1 MTSFTRSVRTP
12 TGRLAISALAVA
24 VVVFVAI
31 GIAVELVFLPK
42 ASTPSTPTTTTTTTT
57 VYCAP
62 PATCPTPSTPVKTAV
77 TQWVADFNSR
87 DVTGLGNF
95 YAQDTVVTWTGNA
108 PGLTGT
114 YNGVGNVRIL
124 FGSSI
129 GKTTS
134 LVASIS
140 NYAEKD
146 VNPSNANV
154 SLTLTMNGNSSVVG
168 ALGIT
173 INANQEWNYIAGSWQ
188 IVKETWNYVTFNEQF
203 PVSATTFPQ
212 WTAMKEGQNPNLV
225 SEKSFEWH
233 AGPYVAA
240 SVYAFLFGVVAFM
253 GLRFRSRGGGAGKQ
267 GTDGGIDR
275 GSGEARRSGTRDS

>member
-1 MTSFTRSVRTP
+1 MTSFTRSVQTP
-12 TGRLAISALAVA
+12 RGRLAISALAVA

-31 GIAVELVFLPK
+31 GVAVELVFLPK
-42 ASTPSTPTTTTTTTT
+42 ASTSSTPTTAATTTT
-57 VYCAP
+57 VYSCSGCSA
-62 PATCPTPSTPVKTAV
+62 PSTTVQAAVK
-77 TQWVADFNSR
+77 QWVTDFNSR
-87 DVTGLGNF
+87 DVTGIGNF
-95 YAQDTVVTWTGNA
+95 YAQDTTVVWTGTA

-129 GKTTS
+129 GKTTT
-134 LVASIS
+134 LNASIA
-140 NYAEKD
+140 NYNEKD
-146 VNPSNANV
+146 VNPYNANV
-154 SLTLTMNGNSSVVG
+154 SLTLSMNGNSSVVG

-173 INANQEWNYIAGSWQ
+173 IDATQQWNYIGGQWQ

-233 AGPYVAA
+233 SGPYVAA
-240 SVYAFLFGVVAFM
+240 LVYAFLFGVVA
-253 GLRFRSRGGGAGKQ
+253 LGAIKYRNRPRQ
-267 GTDGGIDR
+267 G
-275 GSGEARRSGTRDS
+275 

>member
-1 MTSFTRSVRTP
+1 MTSFTHSARTP

-42 ASTPSTPTTTTTTTT
+42 ASVAGTTTTTTTATT
-57 VYCAP
+57 VYSC
-62 PATCPTPSTPVKTAV
+62 TGCSPTPLKTAV
-77 TQWVADFNSR
+77 NQWVADFNDR
-87 DVTGLGNF
+87 DVVGLGNF
-95 YAQDTVVTWTGNA
+95 YSQDTTVTWSGNA

-129 GKTTS
+129 GKTTF
-134 LVASIS
+134 LTASIA
-140 NYAEKD
+140 NYNEKD
-146 VNPSNANV
+146 TNPSNANV

-168 ALGIT
+168 ALSIT
-173 INANQEWNYIAGSWQ
+173 VDATQQWNYVGGQWQ
-188 IVKETWNYVTFNEQF
+188 IVKESWDYTAFKEQF

-212 WTAMKEGQNPNLV
+212 WTALKEGENPNLV
-225 SEKSFEWH
+225 SEKSFEWN

-240 SVYAFLFGVVAFM
+240 SVYAFLFGVLAF
-253 GLRFRSRGGGAGKQ
+253 GVIAFRKRSR
-267 GTDGGIDR
+267 
-275 GSGEARRSGTRDS
+275 RS

>member
-42 ASTPSTPTTTTTTTT
+42 ASVAGTTTTTTTST
-57 VYCAP
+57 TIYSCSG
-62 PATCPTPSTPVKTAV
+62 CSPTPLKTSV
-77 TQWVADFNSR
+77 TQWVADFNDR

-95 YAQDTVVTWTGNA
+95 YSQDTTVVWTGDA

-114 YNGVGNVRIL
+114 YDGVGNVRIL

-134 LVASIS
+134 LNASIA
-140 NYAEKD
+140 NYNEKD
-146 VNPSNANV
+146 INPSNANV
-154 SLTLTMNGNSSVVG
+154 SLTLSMAGNSSVVG
-168 ALGIT
+168 ALSIT
-173 INANQEWNYIAGSWQ
+173 VDANQQWNYVGGQWQ
-188 IVKETWNYVTFNEQF
+188 IVKESWDYVTFNEQF

-212 WTAMKEGQNPNLV
+212 WTALKEGENPNLV
-225 SEKSFEWH
+225 SDKSFEWH

-240 SVYAFLFGVVAFM
+240 SVYAFLFGVLAFGVM
-253 GLRFRSRGGGAGKQ
+253 KYRTRSRPN
-267 GTDGGIDR
+267 
-275 GSGEARRSGTRDS
+275 

>member
-1 MTSFTRSVRTP
+1 MTSFTRSMQTP
-12 TGRLAISALAVA
+12 RGRLAISALAVA
-24 VVVFVAI
+24 VVVFVAL

-42 ASTPSTPTTTTTTTT
+42 ASTSSTPTTTTTSATIYTCT
-57 VYCAP
+57 GCA
-62 PATCPTPSTPVKTAV
+62 TPSTTVKAAV

-87 DVTGLGNF
+87 DVTGIGNF
-95 YAQDTVVTWTGNA
+95 YAQDTVVVWTGTA

-124 FGSSI
+124 LGSSI

-134 LVASIS
+134 LTASIA
-140 NYAEKD
+140 NYNEKD
-146 VNPSNANV
+146 VNPFNANV
-154 SLTLTMNGNSSVVG
+154 TFTLTQNGNSSVVG

-173 INANQEWNYIAGSWQ
+173 IDANQQWNYIGGQWQ

-240 SVYAFLFGVVAFM
+240 SIYAFLFGVLAFGVM
-253 GLRFRSRGGGAGKQ
+253 KYRRRP
-267 GTDGGIDR
+267 
-275 GSGEARRSGTRDS
+275 GSS

>member
-1 MTSFTRSVRTP
+1 MTSFSRSAQTP
-12 TGRLAISALAVA
+12 RGRLAISALAVA

-31 GIAVELVFLPK
+31 GIAVELVFLPS
-42 ASTPSTPTTTTTTTT
+42 ASVSSTPTTTATSTTAYTCSGCAAPSTT
-57 VYCAP
+57 VKA
-62 PATCPTPSTPVKTAV
+62 AV
-77 TQWVADFNSR
+77 TQWASDFNSR

-95 YAQDTVVTWTGNA
+95 YSQDTTVVWTGTA

-129 GKTTS
+129 GKTTT
-134 LVASIS
+134 LTASIA
-140 NYAEKD
+140 NYNEKD
-146 VNPSNANV
+146 LNPDNANV
-154 SLTLTMNGNSSVVG
+154 SLTLSMAGNSSVVG
-168 ALGIT
+168 ALSIT
-173 INANQEWNYIAGSWQ
+173 IDANQQWNYVGGQWQ

-240 SVYAFLFGVVAFM
+240 SMYAFLFGILAFGVM
-253 GLRFRSRGGGAGKQ
+253 KY
-267 GTDGGIDR
+267 
-275 GSGEARRSGTRDS
+275 RRRPGPD

>member
-1 MTSFTRSVRTP
+1 MLPKDNKDMTSFTRSMQTP
-12 TGRLAISALAVA
+12 RGRLAISALAVA
-24 VVVFVAI
+24 VVVFVAL

-42 ASTPSTPTTTTTTTT
+42 ASTSSTPTTTATTTTT
-57 VYCAP
+57 FSCSGSS
-62 PATCPTPSTPVKTAV
+62 TPSSTVAAAV
-77 TQWVADFNSR
+77 QTWLGDFNSR
-87 DVTGLGNF
+87 DVTGLGNL
-95 YAQDTVVTWTGNA
+95 YSQDTTVVWTGTA

-134 LVASIS
+134 LNASIA
-140 NYAEKD
+140 NENEKD
-146 VNPSNANV
+146 VNPCNADV
-154 SLTLTMNGNSSVVG
+154 TLTLTMNGNSSVVG
-168 ALGIT
+168 KLGIT
-173 INANQEWNYIAGSWQ
+173 IDATQQWNYIGGQWQ
-188 IVKETWNYVTFNEQF
+188 IVNETWNYVTFNEQF

-240 SVYAFLFGVVAFM
+240 SIYAFLFGVLALGV
-253 GLRFRSRGGGAGKQ
+253 FRYRNRPG
-267 GTDGGIDR
+267 R
-275 GSGEARRSGTRDS
+275 

>member
-42 ASTPSTPTTTTTTTT
+42 ASSPGTTVATSASTSVYCQSGCSAPTT
-57 VYCAP
+57 P
-62 PATCPTPSTPVKTAV
+62 LKTAV
-77 TQWVADFNSR
+77 NNWVAAFNNR

-95 YAQDTVVTWTGNA
+95 YTQDASVAWSNA

-114 YNGVGNVRIL
+114 YNGLGNIRIL
-124 FGSSI
+124 YGSSI

-134 LVASIS
+134 LTASIA
-140 NYAEKD
+140 NYQEKD
-146 VNPSNANV
+146 TNPSNANV
-154 SLTLTMNGNSSVVG
+154 TLTLSMAGNSTVVG
-168 ALGIT
+168 GLTIT
-173 INANQEWNYIAGSWQ
+173 VDATQQWNYIGGQWQ
-188 IVKETWNYVTFNEQF
+188 IVKESWNYVKFIEQF

-212 WTAMKEGQNPNLV
+212 WTALKEGQNPNLV
-225 SEKSFEWH
+225 SEKSFEWN

-240 SVYAFLFGVVAFM
+240 SVYAFLFGVLAF
-253 GLRFRSRGGGAGKQ
+253 GLIAYRKRSRP
-267 GTDGGIDR
+267 
-275 GSGEARRSGTRDS
+275 S